1 MATYDVVTF
10 LSDFGRRDIFV
21 GVCHGVLARGAPHA
35 RVIDLT
41 HEVPAH
47 DVLTG
52 ALLLARAVAHL
63 PSAVHLAVVDPGVGT
78 DRRGIAL
85 AVARGD
91 VLVGPDNGLLLPATD
106 ELGGVIEA
114 YGLPANRTASATF
127 DGRDVFAPAAARI
140 ASGKQLAELGPPIT
154 DLKTVTV
161 PVAEV
166 EEASVHCRVL
176 LVDRF
181 GNCQLSAT
189 PADAAAA
196 GLPDVMSVTT
206 PRAEHRAHRV
216 RAFGDL
222 EPHHLGLIED
232 SDGQLAL
239 VLPRAAAAAEL
250 GIEPGDRIV
259 LRP

>member
-47 DVLTG
+47 DVLVG

-63 PSAVHLAVVDPGVGT
+63 PRAVHLAVVDPGVGT

-106 ELGGVIEA
+106 ELGGVVGA
-114 YGLPANRTASATF
+114 YGLPPNRTASATF

-140 ASGKQLAELGPPIT
+140 ATGMQLEELGPPIT
-154 DLKTVTV
+154 DPETVTV
-161 PVAEV
+161 PVARV
-166 EEASVHCRVL
+166 EDTSVHCCVL

-189 PADAAAA
+189 PPDAAAA
-196 GLPDVMSVTT
+196 GLAQVVSVTT
-206 PRAEHRAHRV
+206 PIAEHRAHRV
-216 RAFGDL
+216 RAFEAL

-232 SDGQLAL
+232 SDGHLAL
-239 VLPRAAAAAEL
+239 VLPRAAAATEL
-250 GIEPGDRIV
+250 GIERGDRIV
-259 LRP
+259 LHP